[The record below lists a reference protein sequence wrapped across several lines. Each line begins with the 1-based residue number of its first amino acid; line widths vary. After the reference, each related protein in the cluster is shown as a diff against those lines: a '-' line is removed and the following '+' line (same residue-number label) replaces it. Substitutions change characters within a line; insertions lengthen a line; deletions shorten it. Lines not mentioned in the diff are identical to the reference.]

1 MFVVGVSGVA
11 RSGKNLFCDMI
22 AYELE
27 QKGISTRQFALA
39 NELKLDCL
47 EFLKEKCGLDV
58 WTSETKDK
66 SLFRD
71 FLVWYGDLKRKQTN
85 GRYWINKMDEALAK
99 SNKDVALISDVRYDA
114 YERDELSWV
123 REERG
128 GVVVHLRRYL
138 SPNLSM
144 INLHSMESRSYIEPP
159 NEHERVNDPKMREGA
174 DLRVEWPTVK
184 FPWESKRTHEI
195 TARIADQ
202 IEERVRTY
210 EYK

>member
-27 QKGISTRQFALA
+27 QRGITSRQFALA
-39 NELKLDCL
+39 DALKADCE
-47 EFLKEKCGLDV
+47 EFLKENCSLDV
-58 WTSETKDK
+58 WTSDTKNK

-85 GRYWINKMDEALAK
+85 GQYWIQKMNEAIAK
-99 SNKDVALISDVRYDA
+99 STKDVALISDVRYDA

-123 REERG
+123 QEEHDG
-128 GVVVHLRRYL
+128 MVIHLKRYLEQPSVYEHAPRRYV
-138 SPNLSM
+138 
-144 INLHSMESRSYIEPP
+144 EAP
-159 NEHERVNDPKMREGA
+159 NEHERVNDPKLHEGA
-174 DLRVEWPTVK
+174 DIRVEWPTVQ

-195 TARIADQ
+195 TIKIATQ
-202 IEERVRTY
+202 IEERVRVY

>member
-27 QKGISTRQFALA
+27 QKGISSRQFALA

-144 INLHSMESRSYIEPP
+144 INLHSMESRSYVEPP
-159 NEHERVNDPKMREGA
+159 NEHERINDPKMRDGA
-174 DLRVEWPTVK
+174 ALRVEWPTVK
-184 FPWESKRTHEI
+184 FPWESKRPHEI

>member
-27 QKGISTRQFALA
+27 QRGITSRQFALA
-39 NELKLDCL
+39 DALKADCE
-47 EFLKEKCGLDV
+47 EFLKENCGLDV
-58 WTSETKDK
+58 WTSDTKNK

-85 GRYWINKMDEALAK
+85 GQYWIQKMNEAIAK
-99 SNKDVALISDVRYDA
+99 STKAVALISDVRYDA

-123 REERG
+123 QEEHDG
-128 GVVVHLRRYL
+128 MVIHLKRYLGPTNVYENLPRRY
-138 SPNLSM
+138 
-144 INLHSMESRSYIEPP
+144 IEAP
-159 NEHERVNDPKMREGA
+159 NEHERINDPKMCEGA
-174 DLRVEWPTVK
+174 DVRVEWPTVQ

-195 TARIADQ
+195 TIKIATQ
-202 IEERVRTY
+202 IEERVREY